1 MQNIEFSPECDCEP
15 RCVDQREHYRNNW
28 WCPPCRWDFKVLE
41 DEWLANPQRRKP
53 GTEPDP
59 TRIIGAHKSWHTRQN
74 RSNQPI
80 SVAQRWQD
88 SRPQHPEQ
96 VASEQRLRERGLLP
110 DGNGTIDN
118 DDQRDAS
125 AQTRRWMRDELLVA
139 LGLYLRL
146 PFGQLHRGQPEI
158 IACAELLGR
167 TPSAL
172 AMKLVNLASLD
183 DSLEQTGLRN
193 TSQADR
199 EIWAAMQDDW
209 NATAEAIA
217 EAEVSFGVVPTL
229 EIDDTPFQI
238 GEDVVVPTKVRRG
251 QDQFRKAVLSA
262 YSFRCCI
269 TQLADP
275 WLLEAAHIVPWRD
288 GDPPNRL
295 NPTNGLCLSVLH
307 HRAFD
312 HGLIALDSDFRLLLS
327 PRLAE
332 RDDRFIET
340 AFTPFAGEQI
350 RLPRK
355 FSPNPALLAHHREH
369 TFLASG

>member
-1 MQNIEFSPECDCEP
+1 MVLHLKEEYRTPAQIVGSHNAVHTKAGHPKPPNRPTNRALEQQQARDP
-15 RCVDQREHYRNNW
+15 DQ
-28 WCPPCRWDFKVLE
+28 L
-41 DEWLANPQRRKP
+41 
-53 GTEPDP
+53 
-59 TRIIGAHKSWHTRQN
+59 
-74 RSNQPI
+74 
-80 SVAQRWQD
+80 
-88 SRPQHPEQ
+88 
-96 VASEQRLRERGLLP
+96 ASEARLRARGLLP
-110 DGNGTIDN
+110 ASEEALSSDGPS
-118 DDQRDAS
+118 RPAPHS
-125 AQTRRWMRDELLVA
+125 RRWARDELLVA

-146 PFGQLHRGQPEI
+146 PFGQLDQRHPEI
-158 IACAELLGR
+158 IKAAELLGR

-183 DSLEQTGLRN
+183 DSREQTGLRN

-269 TQLADP
+269 TRLADP

-295 NPTNGLCLSVLH
+295 NPTNGLCLSTLH

-312 HGLIALDSDFRLLLS
+312 RGLIAFDSDFRLLLS

-332 RDDRFIET
+332 RDDRFIGT

-350 RLPRK
+350 NLPRK